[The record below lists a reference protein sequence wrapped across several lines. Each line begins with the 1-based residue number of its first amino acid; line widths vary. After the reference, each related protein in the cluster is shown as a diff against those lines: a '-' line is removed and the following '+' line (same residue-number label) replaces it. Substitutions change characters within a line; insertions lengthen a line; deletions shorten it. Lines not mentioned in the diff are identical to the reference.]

1 MNRKNSELK
10 NMARAFL
17 LGNYKVTIAAL
28 CVTGAITMAISM
40 IFEYVAG
47 ENSSVFLAVNILL
60 AILDYVL
67 NAGLMTVHLDIARRR
82 RSNWQRVF
90 EPFRNANRFLGL
102 SAVLFVVTAIPFL
115 PALITESMKLVVMG
129 QSLSG
134 SAHFLSEDAMSD
146 ANGMVMFLLVIG
158 GIAAIYITLSFFPAF
173 YLLID
178 NPNLSV
184 TGCIARS
191 FSLMKGNRI
200 RLLLMD
206 LSFAGWCLLGILSF
220 GIGFLWIVPYYLQS
234 TTNFYLDL
242 IREFDIQVNFSA
254 EGLAE
259 AGKFQNYLRDTVVVA
274 VGSDAEK
281 PQDYTKE
288 AMPGEEPVAEQAV
301 PDTVTE
307 KTEIEK
313 EKETELPVSGESDMD
328 VLDDSFFDE

>member
-102 SAVLFVVTAIPFL
+102 SAVMFVVTAIPFL

-129 QSLSG
+129 QSMSG

-146 ANGMVMFLLVIG
+146 ANGMVLFLLVIG

-184 TGCIARS
+184 TGCISKS

-206 LSFAGWCLLGILSF
+206 LSFVGWCLLGILSF

-242 IREFDIQVNFSA
+242 IREFDIHVSLSS

-259 AGKFQNYLRDTVVVA
+259 AGKFRDFLKDSVVVA
-274 VGSDAEK
+274 VGSSAETVNE
-281 PQDYTKE
+281 DSCETVS
-288 AMPGEEPVAEQAV
+288 EEVSATEQ
-301 PDTVTE
+301 PVTE
-307 KTEIEK
+307 QSVTEQPT
-313 EKETELPVSGESDMD
+313 TEQPATEQPATGPLMD
-328 VLDDSFFDE
+328 VLDDSFFEE

>member
-10 NMARAFL
+10 GMARAFL

-47 ENSSVFLAVNILL
+47 ENSAVFLAVNILL

-102 SAVLFVVTAIPFL
+102 SAVMFVVTAIPFL

-129 QSLSG
+129 QSMSG

-146 ANGMVMFLLVIG
+146 ANGMVLFLLVIG

-184 TGCIARS
+184 TACISKS

-206 LSFAGWCLLGILSF
+206 LSFVGWCLLGILSF
-220 GIGFLWIVPYYLQS
+220 GIGFFWIVPYYLQS

-242 IREFDIQVNFSA
+242 IREFDIHVSLSS

-259 AGKFQNYLRDTVVVA
+259 AGKFRNYLKDTVVVA
-274 VGSDAEK
+274 VGSA
-281 PQDYTKE
+281 
-288 AMPGEEPVAEQAV
+288 AEQAQDNTGEAV
-301 PDTVTE
+301 TAEEAVTE
-307 KTEIEK
+307 QAVTDNMTV
-313 EKETELPVSGESDMD
+313 ETEKATETPVSVETDMD